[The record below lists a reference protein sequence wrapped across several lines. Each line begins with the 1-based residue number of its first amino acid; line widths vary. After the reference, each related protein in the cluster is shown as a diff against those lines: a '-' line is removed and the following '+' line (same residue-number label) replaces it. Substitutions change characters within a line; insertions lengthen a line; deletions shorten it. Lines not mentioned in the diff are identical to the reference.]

1 MTDTSKLHPVW
12 KQYYDRKNGKQ
23 SDDEQTSARR
33 VISPTEFSQN
43 TMLEAARRIANAY
56 KARFGAHS

>member
-12 KQYYDRKNGKQ
+12 KQYFDRKNGKQ
-23 SDDEQTSARR
+23 SDDDQTSARR

-56 KARFGAHS
+56 KSRFSAHS

>member
-12 KQYYDRKNGKQ
+12 KQYFDRKNGKQ
-23 SDDEQTSARR
+23 SDDDQTSARR

-43 TMLEAARRIANAY
+43 TMLEAARRIAKAY
-56 KARFGAHS
+56 KARLSARS